1 MKAKALASV
10 DITDLPATVRAQ
22 SPAKTATIMTFMKQ
36 L

>member
-10 DITDLPATVRAQ
+10 DITDLPTGARVNPSSNT
-22 SPAKTATIMTFMKQ
+22 TTIMSFMKQ